1 MRERVPLWWRLLE
14 SDELFAGVAAVG
26 LVFLF
31 GWPSL
36 YWGSSLL
43 ERLPWWGPAAPVL
56 LWLALV
62 GVLRRKRRRSNGS
75 AL

>member
-43 ERLPWWGPAAPVL
+43 ERLPWWGPAALVL
-56 LWLALV
+56 L
-62 GVLRRKRRRSNGS
+62 
-75 AL
+75 